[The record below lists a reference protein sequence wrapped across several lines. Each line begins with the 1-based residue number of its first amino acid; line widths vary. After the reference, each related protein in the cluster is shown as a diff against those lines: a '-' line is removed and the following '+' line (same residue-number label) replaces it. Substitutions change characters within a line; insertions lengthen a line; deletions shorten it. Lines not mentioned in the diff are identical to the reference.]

1 MLLLLRQSEFQSLSN
16 VQFHTVMHFLRSIWP
31 RFNETLTMTGE
42 GVYYYIVL
50 VIVQCILVSCA
61 SVRGCHKTKTKNPDL
76 ISDSVPILMLDPLLQ
91 KHF

>member
-31 RFNETLTMTGE
+31 RFNETLTMSE

-50 VIVQCILVSCA
+50 AVQCILVSCA
-61 SVRGCHKTKTKNPDL
+61 SVRGCHKTKKKPDL